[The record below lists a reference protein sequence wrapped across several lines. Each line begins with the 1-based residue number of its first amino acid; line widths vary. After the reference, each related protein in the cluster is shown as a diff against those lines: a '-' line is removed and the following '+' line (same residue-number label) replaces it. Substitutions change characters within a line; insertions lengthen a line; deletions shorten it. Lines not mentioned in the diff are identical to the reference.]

1 MSPRTKEI
9 QETYL
14 RFARSLLAENAIELV
29 AFEAYWAKGEFRAA
43 YQLIEKILQTSA
55 LGNTEHYK
63 KADQDFYWEFIA

>member
-1 MSPRTKEI
+1 VPNESTNERNPR
-9 QETYL
+9 
-14 RFARSLLAENAIELV
+14 N